1 MDIEKARFN
10 MIEQQVRPW
19 DVLDQDILDS
29 LALVKREDFVPPA
42 YRGLAFADVE
52 IPLSTVRRAAPGTVD
67 PHGGQSGHSPDLGA
81 LDRAG
86 VRRGQVMF
94 TPKVEARILQ
104 ALGVKRHESALEV
117 GTGSGF
123 GTALLAHRTR
133 KVQSWE
139 IDPALHDFASAN
151 LRRAGIL
158 DVRLHQGD
166 GSKLSA
172 EERFDMI
179 ILSGS
184 VAEVPPAW
192 LERLTEGGRLF
203 AIVGDAPSMRARV
216 HTRVGND
223 WTTIDLFET
232 VAARLHGFPDS
243 RRFRF

>member
-52 IPLSTVRRAAPGTVD
+52 IPLAPG
-67 PHGGQSGHSPDLGA
+67 GIGK
-81 LDRAG
+81 
-86 VRRGQVMF
+86 GQVMF

-104 ALGVKRHESALEV
+104 ALAVKRHESALEI

-139 IDPALHDFASAN
+139 IDPTLHAFAAAN

-158 DVRLHQGD
+158 DVRLHEGD
-166 GSKLSA
+166 GSRLA
-172 EERFDMI
+172 TDERFDVI

-184 VAEVPPAW
+184 VAEVPPDW
-192 LERLTEGGRLF
+192 LERLNEGGRLA
-203 AIVGDAPSMRARV
+203 AIVGDAPSMRARI
-216 HTRVGND
+216 HTRMAGD

-232 VAARLHGFPDS
+232 VAARLHGFPDG

>member
-52 IPLSTVRRAAPGTVD
+52 IPLSRD
-67 PHGGQSGHSPDLGA
+67 GA
-81 LDRAG
+81 RL
-86 VRRGQVMF
+86 GQVMF

-104 ALGVKRHESALEV
+104 ALGVKRHESALEI
-117 GTGSGF
+117 GTGSGY

-139 IDPALHDFASAN
+139 IEPTLHDFAAAN

-158 DVRLHQGD
+158 DVRLHPGD
-166 GSKLSA
+166 GSKLPVD
-172 EERFDMI
+172 ERFDVI

-184 VAEVPPAW
+184 VAEVPPEW
-192 LERLTEGGRLF
+192 LERLNEGGRLS
-203 AIVGDAPSMRARV
+203 AIVGDPPSMRARI
-216 HTRVGND
+216 HTRVGNG
-223 WTTIDLFET
+223 WTTTDLFET
-232 VAARLHGFPDS
+232 VAARLHGFPDG

>member
-1 MDIEKARFN
+1 MEAMDIEKARFN

-52 IPLSTVRRAAPGTVD
+52 IPLVRD
-67 PHGGQSGHSPDLGA
+67 
-81 LDRAG
+81 G

-104 ALGVKRHESALEV
+104 ALGVKRHESALEI
-117 GTGSGF
+117 GTGSGY

-166 GSKLSA
+166 GSTLPA
-172 EERFDMI
+172 EERFDVI

-184 VAEVPPAW
+184 VAEVPPEW
-192 LERLTEGGRLF
+192 LERLNEGGRLS
-203 AIVGDAPSMRARV
+203 AIVGDAPSMRARI

>member
-19 DVLDQDILDS
+19 DVLDQDILDA

-52 IPLSTVRRAAPGTVD
+52 IPLSRD
-67 PHGGQSGHSPDLGA
+67 
-81 LDRAG
+81 G
-86 VRRGQVMF
+86 VQRGQVMF

-104 ALGVKRHESALEV
+104 ALGVKRHESALEI

-139 IDPALHDFASAN
+139 IEPALHDFAAAN

-158 DVRLHQGD
+158 DVRLNQGD
-166 GSKLSA
+166 GSKLPVDD
-172 EERFDMI
+172 RFDVI

-184 VAEVPPAW
+184 VAEVPPQW
-192 LERLTEGGRLF
+192 LERLNEGGRLA
-203 AIVGDAPSMRARV
+203 AIVGEPPSMRARI
-216 HTRVGND
+216 HTRIGNE

-232 VAARLHGFPDS
+232 VAARLHGFPQS

>member
-19 DVLDQDILDS
+19 DVLDQDILDA

-52 IPLSTVRRAAPGTVD
+52 IPLSRD
-67 PHGGQSGHSPDLGA
+67 
-81 LDRAG
+81 G
-86 VRRGQVMF
+86 VQRGQVMF

-104 ALGVKRHESALEV
+104 ALGVKRHESALEI

-139 IDPALHDFASAN
+139 IEPALHDFAAAN

-158 DVRLHQGD
+158 DVRLNQGD
-166 GSKLSA
+166 GSKLSGDD
-172 EERFDMI
+172 RFDVI

-184 VAEVPPAW
+184 VAEVPPQW
-192 LERLTEGGRLF
+192 LERLNEGGRLA
-203 AIVGDAPSMRARV
+203 AIVGEPPSMRARI
-216 HTRVGND
+216 HTRIGNE

-232 VAARLHGFPDS
+232 VAARLHGFPQS

>member
-52 IPLSTVRRAAPGTVD
+52 IPLSTVRRDAPGTVD
-67 PHGGQSGHSPDLGA
+67 PLEGRSGHSSDLAA
-81 LDRAG
+81 LDMDG

-104 ALGVKRHESALEV
+104 ALGVKRHESALEI

-139 IDPALHDFASAN
+139 IDPALHDFAAAN
-151 LRRAGIL
+151 LRRAGVL

-166 GSKLSA
+166 GSKIPA
-172 EERFDMI
+172 EERFDVI

-184 VAEVPPAW
+184 VAEVPPEW
-192 LERLTEGGRLF
+192 LERLNEGGRLF
-203 AIVGDAPSMRARV
+203 AIVGNAPSMRARV

>member
-52 IPLSTVRRAAPGTVD
+52 IPLAPG
-67 PHGGQSGHSPDLGA
+67 GIGK
-81 LDRAG
+81 
-86 VRRGQVMF
+86 GQVMF

-104 ALGVKRHESALEV
+104 ALAVKRHESALEI

-139 IDPALHDFASAN
+139 IDPTLHAFAAAN

-158 DVRLHQGD
+158 DVRLQQGD
-166 GSKLSA
+166 GSRLKGD
-172 EERFDMI
+172 ERFDVI
-179 ILSGS
+179 IFSGS
-184 VAEVPPAW
+184 VAEVPQEW
-192 LERLTEGGRLF
+192 LERLNEGGRLS
-203 AIVGDAPSMRARV
+203 AIVGEAPSMRARI
-216 HTRVGND
+216 HTRIGKG
-223 WTTIDLFET
+223 WRTTDLFET
-232 VAARLHGFPDS
+232 VAARLQGFPDGK
-243 RRFRF
+243 RFRF